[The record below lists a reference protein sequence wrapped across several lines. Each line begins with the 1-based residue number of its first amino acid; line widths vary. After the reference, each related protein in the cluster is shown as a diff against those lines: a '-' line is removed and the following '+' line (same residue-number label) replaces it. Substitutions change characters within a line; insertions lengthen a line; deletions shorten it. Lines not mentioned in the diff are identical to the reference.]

1 MREEGSRGGR
11 GEKEGRK
18 KKEVS
23 SLQEP
28 NYDEP
33 VFGGEI
39 YSYLLDNR
47 PRTLSMCWGQGGDLD
62 VALAFTA
69 LTI

>member
-1 MREEGSRGGR
+1 MRAREGEVMQVEEEGGR
-11 GEKEGRK
+11 GEEEGRK

-47 PRTLSMCWGQGGDLD
+47 PRTLSMSW
-62 VALAFTA
+62 
-69 LTI
+69 